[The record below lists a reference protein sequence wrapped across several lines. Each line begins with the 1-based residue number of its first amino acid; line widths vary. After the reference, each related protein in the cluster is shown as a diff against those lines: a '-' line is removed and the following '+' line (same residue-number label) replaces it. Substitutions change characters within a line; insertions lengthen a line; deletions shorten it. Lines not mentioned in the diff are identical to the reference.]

1 MGWIWTME
9 KQPMEALPSRLVRNI
24 LCLPYPVRE
33 MRKNTAAIQRRKIQQ
48 VSVRRIYDLADGP
61 RQLRQT
67 GLYSSGPIGSPR
79 RQQVSK

>member
-9 KQPMEALPSRLVRNI
+9 KQPMEALPSRSVRNV
-24 LCLPYPVRE
+24 LCLQYPVY
-33 MRKNTAAIQRRKIQQ
+33 RRKIQQ
-48 VSVRRIYDLADGP
+48 VSVHRIYDLADGP
-61 RQLRQT
+61 RQLLQR